1 MKTFYLRIH
10 NIHEDYISFSNTTN
24 TYSVLTHENQN
35 ELANLIYKLF
45 NLTINIIK
53 QIINLTK

>member
-10 NIHEDYISFSNTTN
+10 NIHEDYISSWNTTN

-35 ELANLIYKLF
+35 ELANLMYKLF

-53 QIINLTK
+53 KIINLTK